1 MAGWMH
7 KTQISYFKCQKHVL
21 HLLSTCTLNTF
32 PVFLMFLLL
41 HNGHKSPAL
50 VQWIKSWCFMFFFF
64 RVTTVLCCC
73 WLCCAVVATVWRKT
87 RLLTIV
93 SQYWLSYDQLSAAS
107 LIGRNAVTWH
117 SSLSNAERV
126 TVDGS
131 ILQMLMSFNMLCITT
146 VGPYL

>member
-50 VQWIKSWCFMFFFF
+50 VEWIKSWCFMFFFS
-64 RVTTVLCCC
+64 VL
-73 WLCCAVVATVWRKT
+73 R
-87 RLLTIV
+87 
-93 SQYWLSYDQLSAAS
+93 LSYVVVDSVALLLLQCGVKHVCWWSLVNIDCRMTNYQLLRWLVETLSRDIHHYRMLDAS
-107 LIGRNAVTWH
+107 R
-117 SSLSNAERV
+117 S
-126 TVDGS
+126 TVQYCKCWWALTCWV
-131 ILQMLMSFNMLCITT
+131 LQQ
-146 VGPYL
+146 